1 MDATSRLL
9 QTRTFHHSR
18 FTDIDALMRRKQARG
33 LTISLCIPTLNE
45 SRTIGPLVRVLA
57 AELRS
62 RVPLLDEI
70 AVIDSGSS
78 DRTLELAAAAGA
90 DVYRAADILPRE
102 GAHRGKGENLW
113 KALYQLKG
121 DILVFLDGDIANMDR
136 RFVTGLLGPLLEAED
151 IGYVKAFY
159 DRPQVQRGGSG
170 DQEGGRVTELL
181 VRPLLSLFFPELAAI
196 IQPLAGEYAAR
207 RQILQALP
215 FPVGYGV
222 ETTHLIDIHAR
233 TGLDVLAQTDL
244 EARRH
249 RSRSNRELGRMAF
262 AILRVV
268 CRRLRQRGVLTEPAL
283 EERALRQFC
292 RQDGQCQWQEH
303 RIDEQERPPM
313 ETLAAYRFKWGMVGD
328 AQTPTAAL
336 RKSEESA

>member
-1 MDATSRLL
+1 MDSTSRWL
-9 QTRTFHHSR
+9 QTKTFHHSR
-18 FTDIDALMRRKQARG
+18 FTDIDALMRRKQGRG

-57 AELRS
+57 SELRT
-62 RVPLLDEI
+62 RAPLLDEI

-102 GAHRGKGENLW
+102 GAFRGKGENLW

-121 DILVFLDGDIANMDR
+121 DILIFLDGDIANMER

-159 DRPQVQRGGSG
+159 DRPRIQRGRSG
-170 DQEGGRVTELL
+170 DQGGGRVTELL
-181 VRPLLSLFFPELAAI
+181 VRPLFSLFFPELAAI
-196 IQPLAGEYAAR
+196 IQPLAGECAAR
-207 RQILQALP
+207 REILQALP

-222 ETTHLIDIHAR
+222 ETAHLIDLQAR
-233 TGLDVLAQTDL
+233 CGLDALAQVDL
-244 EARRH
+244 DERRH
-249 RSRSNRELGRMAF
+249 RHRSNRELGRMAF

-268 CRRLRQRGVLTEPAL
+268 SRRLRQRGVLSEPAL
-283 EERALRQFC
+283 EERVLRQFF

-313 ETLAAYRFKWGMVGD
+313 ETLGAYRLKFGLVGD
-328 AQTPTAAL
+328 SHPKTAAL
-336 RKSEESA
+336 LRAGEGA

>member
-1 MDATSRLL
+1 MDATSRWLR
-9 QTRTFHHSR
+9 TRTFHHSR
-18 FTDIDALMRRKQARG
+18 FTDIDALMRCKQARG

-57 AELRS
+57 SELRS

-102 GAHRGKGENLW
+102 GEHRGKGENLW

-121 DILVFLDGDIANMDR
+121 DILVFLDGDIANMDK

-159 DRPQVQRGGSG
+159 DRPRIQRGRSA

-222 ETTHLIDIHAR
+222 ETAHIIDLHAR
-233 TGLDVLAQTDL
+233 NGLDVLAQTDL
-244 EARRH
+244 EERRH

-283 EERALRQFC
+283 EERVLRQFC

-313 ETLAAYRFKWGMVGD
+313 ETLAAYRLKWGLVGD
-328 AQTPTAAL
+328 EQTPTAAL
-336 RKSEESA
+336 RGSEEAA